1 MRELLPILQAFHAAT
16 GCDIA
21 VWIAHGSGVRV
32 ACAAPREVRPPADA
46 TGLPAVG
53 GRAEIVVDS
62 GGGPV
67 ALLVAGVPFVR
78 PAWVAIGPCPDDPA
92 RHERWLGVVV
102 PVVAQHL
109 HVTTEAEH
117 AATELAERY
126 EEINLL
132 YATSEILGR
141 TVSMTEAA
149 EKILTEISET
159 VGTRR
164 GAILV
169 HDRVTDTLQVVASLG
184 VDPEDAPPIA
194 VDDATAVSA
203 RVFRTQ
209 HALLAE
215 AGEMP
220 CEAEQPYR
228 RGAMLTVPI
237 LWTQATEPE
246 PLGVVCLSDRRAGQ
260 AFTAGD
266 QKLVQAI
273 ASQIG
278 IAIQNTRLV
287 RTSLAQQR
295 LVQEMELAHDLQMK
309 LLPSVAVAEPEARVS
324 ARVVPAES
332 VGGDFYHLFRLGGGK
347 VGVMIGDVSSHGYRA
362 ALIMALAMSAAA
374 IHAQGSDDPAATL
387 AAVQRSLSEEL
398 ETTEMFITAF
408 YAVLDARRG
417 TLRWANAGHPHAFIL
432 GIDGRAERL
441 SASDPPIGMFVGT
454 PRVGERPWHPGADTL
469 LLFTDGISDARNR
482 AGARLGEEQVLG
494 VAASFRHE
502 TPDSIS
508 RRVFS
513 TLDEFTG
520 GLPPRDDLTLVVV
533 QSGD

>member
-1 MRELLPILQAFHAAT
+1 MKELQPVLNGFHEAT
-16 GCDIA
+16 GCDVA
-21 VWIAHGSGVRV
+21 VWVQHGTVLRV
-32 ACAAPREVRPPADA
+32 ACAAPREVRPPDDLSI
-46 TGLPAVG
+46 LPGPGARALVRFSHG
-53 GRAEIVVDS
+53 GSDVPI
-62 GGGPV
+62 
-67 ALLVAGVPFVR
+67 LVAGIVAAKPS
-78 PAWVAIGPCPDDPA
+78 WVAIGPCPEDPGEHA
-92 RHERWLGVVV
+92 RWLGVIV
-102 PVVAQHL
+102 PVVAQYL
-109 HVTTEAEH
+109 QGTTEAEH

-132 YATSEILGR
+132 YGTSEILGR

-149 EKILTEISET
+149 AKILTEISET

-184 VDPEDAPPIA
+184 VAPADAAPIA
-194 VDDATAVSA
+194 VDDASAVTA

-209 HALLAE
+209 HAALVE
-215 AGEMP
+215 AGEMQ

-228 RGAMLTVPI
+228 RGAMLSVPI
-237 LWTQATEPE
+237 LWTHLNDPE
-246 PLGVVCLSDRRAGQ
+246 TLGVVCLSDRRAGQ

-273 ASQIG
+273 AAQIG
-278 IAIQNTRLV
+278 IAIQNARLV
-287 RTSLAQQR
+287 RSSLAQQR

-309 LLPSVAVAEPEARVS
+309 LLPNVSVAEPEARVS

-347 VGVMIGDVSSHGYRA
+347 IGVMIGDVSSHGYRA

-387 AAVQRSLSEEL
+387 AAVQRSLNEEL
-398 ETTEMFITAF
+398 ESTEMFITAF
-408 YAVLDARRG
+408 YAVLDPRRG
-417 TLRWANAGHPHAFIL
+417 SLRYANTGHPHAFII
-432 GIDGRAERL
+432 GPDGVAERL
-441 SASDPPIGMFVGT
+441 LASDPPIGMFTGT
-454 PRVGERPWHPGADTL
+454 PRVGERPWHAGADTL

-482 AGARLGEEQVLG
+482 TGARLGEEPVLE
-494 VAASFRHE
+494 VTSAFRAE
-502 TPDSIS
+502 TPEDIS
-508 RRVFS
+508 RRVFAA
-513 TLDEFTG
+513 LDEFTG

>member
-1 MRELLPILQAFHAAT
+1 MKELVPILNAFHAAT

-21 VWIAHGSGVRV
+21 VWIALDGRPRV
-32 ACAAPREVRPPADA
+32 ACAAPREVRPPADVSQ
-46 TGLPAVG
+46 LPLAG
-53 GRAEIVVDS
+53 ERARVEVPD
-62 GGGPV
+62 GNGTL
-67 ALLVAGVPFVR
+67 ALLVAGVPFAR
-78 PAWVAIGPCPDDPA
+78 PAWVAIGPCPGDPTL
-92 RHERWLGVVV
+92 HEKWLGVVV

-109 HVTTEAEH
+109 QVTTEAEH

-169 HDRVTDTLQVVASLG
+169 HDRVTDTLQVVAALG
-184 VDPEDAPPIA
+184 VEPVDAPPIA
-194 VDDATAVSA
+194 VDDASAVGA
-203 RVFRTQ
+203 RVYRTQ
-209 HALLAE
+209 HALLVE

-220 CEAEQPYR
+220 CEAEQAYR
-228 RGAMLTVPI
+228 RGAMLCVPI
-237 LWTQATEPE
+237 LWTNVNEPE

-309 LLPSVAVAEPEARVS
+309 LLPSVSVAEPEARVA

-374 IHAQGSDDPAATL
+374 IHAQGSDDPAATI

-408 YAVLDARRG
+408 YAVLDPRRG

-432 GIDGRAERL
+432 GVDGVAERL
-441 SASDPPIGMFVGT
+441 SASEPPIGMFVGT

-482 AGARLGEEQVLG
+482 TGARMGEEQVLD
-494 VAASFRHE
+494 VVSTYRHA
-502 TPDSIS
+502 TPEEIS
-508 RRVFS
+508 RRVFA
-513 TLDEFTG
+513 TLDDFTG